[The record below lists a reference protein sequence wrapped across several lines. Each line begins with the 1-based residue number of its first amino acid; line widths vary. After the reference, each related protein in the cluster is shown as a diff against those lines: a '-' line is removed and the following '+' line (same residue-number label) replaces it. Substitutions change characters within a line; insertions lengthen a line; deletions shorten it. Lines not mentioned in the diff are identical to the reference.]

1 MERGEKDA
9 EREER
14 LRTEIVVDAY
24 GEEEQALGWYA
35 YLDDRIQ
42 GSFEARCIAERAISP
57 LWVGDEV
64 TVVGMGPEEECR
76 HEMFVNIRWEKR
88 PLAVPLSQLKAIEGA
103 SASDETIEAIE
114 DWHYWVGRGY
124 EL

>member
-1 MERGEKDA
+1 MERSAKDA

-14 LRTEIVVDAY
+14 IQTEIIVDAY
-24 GEEEQALGWYA
+24 REEEQALGWYA

-42 GSFEARCIAERAISP
+42 ESFEARCIAVRAISP
-57 LWVGDEV
+57 LEVGDEV

-76 HEMFVNIRWEKR
+76 HEMFVNIRREKR
-88 PLAVPLSQLKAIEGA
+88 PLAVLLSQLAAIAGA
-103 SASDETIEAIE
+103 RASDETIEAIE